1 MLKIIDDAMN
11 LAKSSY
17 LDYPTALATTAYLAR
32 ENEFLPWA
40 SALNGEPIIN
50 EGKI

>member
-1 MLKIIDDAMN
+1 MKIVDDAMN

-17 LDYPTALATTAYLAR
+17 LDYPTALATTAYLGK

-40 SALNGEPIIN
+40 SALNGEPIIK